1 MPNKLFAALDC
12 EFLQMIVP
20 QYGPHVVVYFVP
32 GDQTHANAA
41 AQWKWKTQII
51 SFALNLCSAAAN

>member
-51 SFALNLCSAAAN
+51 SFALNQCSAAAN